1 MFGMKGKDILILLL
15 LLFALVLGFIL
26 GKGGKGEERVKERI
40 KTEVVTKYD
49 TIKAAAPEPVH
60 DTIVK
65 WQEARVPKE
74 HLRDLTKMTKGSDS
88 VDVTLPITQRMYRDS
103 NYTAWVSGYK
113 PSLDSIHTYN
123 KMVYATRTI
132 ERTITKPPRKW
143 GFGINAGYGY
153 GINSKLFEP
162 YIGVGVTYV
171 IF

>member
-1 MFGMKGKDILILLL
+1 MKGKSILILVL

-26 GKGGKGEERVKERI
+26 GRGKKGEERVKERI

-49 TIKAAAPEPVH
+49 TIKDVAPKPVH

-65 WQEARVPKE
+65 WQATRVPKE
-74 HLRDLTKMTKGSDS
+74 HLRDLTEMTKGSDS
-88 VDVTLPITQRMYRDS
+88 VDVTLPITQRTYRDS
-103 NYTAWVSGYK
+103 NYTAWVSGYQPK
-113 PSLDSIHTYN
+113 LDSIHTYN
-123 KMVYATRTI
+123 KMVYTTRTI

-143 GFGINAGYGY
+143 GIGINAGYGY

>member
-1 MFGMKGKDILILLL
+1 MKGKDILILVLL
-15 LLFALVLGFIL
+15 LIALALGFIL
-26 GKGGKGEERVKERI
+26 GRGGTGGERVKERV

-49 TIKAAAPEPVH
+49 TIKDVAPEPVH

-103 NYTAWVSGYK
+103 NYTAWVSGYQ
-113 PSLDSIHTYN
+113 PRLDSIHTYN
-123 KMVYATRTI
+123 KMVYTTRTI

-143 GFGINAGYGY
+143 GIGINAGYGY

>member
-1 MFGMKGKDILILLL
+1 MKGKNILILVL

-26 GKGGKGEERVKERI
+26 GRGKKGEERVKERT

-49 TIKAAAPEPVH
+49 TIRAAAPEPVH

-74 HLRDLTKMTKGSDS
+74 HLRDLTKMTNGSDS

-103 NYTAWVSGYK
+103 NYTVWVSGYK

-123 KMVYATRTI
+123 KMVYTTRTI
-132 ERTITKPPRKW
+132 ERTITKPPRRW
-143 GFGINAGYGY
+143 AIGISAGYGY
-153 GINSKLFEP
+153 GVNSKLFEP

>member
-1 MFGMKGKDILILLL
+1 MKGKNILILVLL
-15 LLFALVLGFIL
+15 LAALVLGFIL
-26 GKGGKGEERVKERI
+26 GRGKKGEVQVKERT

-49 TIKAAAPEPVH
+49 TIRAATPKPVH

-65 WQEARVPKE
+65 WQEARVPRE
-74 HLRDLTKMTKGSDS
+74 HFREVTKMTKGSDS
-88 VDVTLPITQRMYRDS
+88 IDVTLPITQRMYRDS

-123 KMVYATRTI
+123 KMVYTTRTI
-132 ERTITKPPRKW
+132 ERTVTKPPNRW
-143 GFGINAGYGY
+143 GIGINAGYGY

-162 YIGVGVTYV
+162 YVGVGVTYI

>member
-1 MFGMKGKDILILLL
+1 MKGKNILILVLL
-15 LLFALVLGFIL
+15 LAALILGFIL
-26 GKGGKGEERVKERI
+26 WKGGKGEEQVKERI

-49 TIKAAAPEPVH
+49 TIRAATPKPVH

-74 HLRDLTKMTKGSDS
+74 HFREVTKMINGSDS
-88 VDVTLPITQRMYRDS
+88 VDVTLPVTQRMYKDS
-103 NYTAWVSGYK
+103 NYTAWVSGYQPK
-113 PSLDSIHTYN
+113 LDSIHTYN
-123 KMVYATRTI
+123 KMIYTTRTI
-132 ERTITKPPRKW
+132 ERTVTKPPNRW
-143 GFGINAGYGY
+143 GIGISAGYGY

>member
-1 MFGMKGKDILILLL
+1 MKGKNILILVL

-26 GKGGKGEERVKERI
+26 GRGKKGEERVKERI

-49 TIKAAAPEPVH
+49 TIKDVAPKPVH

-65 WQEARVPKE
+65 WQATRVPKE
-74 HLRDLTKMTKGSDS
+74 HLRDLTEMTKGSDS
-88 VDVTLPITQRMYRDS
+88 VDVTLPITQRTYRDS
-103 NYTAWVSGYK
+103 NYTAWVSGYQPK
-113 PSLDSIHTYN
+113 LDSIHTYN
-123 KMVYATRTI
+123 KMVYTTRTI

-143 GFGINAGYGY
+143 GIGINAGYGY

>member
-1 MFGMKGKDILILLL
+1 MKGKDILILLL

-26 GKGGKGEERVKERI
+26 GRGKKGEERVKERI
-40 KTEVVTKYD
+40 RTEVVTKYD
-49 TIKAAAPEPVH
+49 TIKDVAPEPVH
-60 DTIVK
+60 DTIIK
-65 WQEARVPKE
+65 WQVARVPIHHFRE
-74 HLRDLTKMTKGSDS
+74 VTKMIKGSDS
-88 VDVTLPITQRMYRDS
+88 VDVTLPITQRTYRDS

-123 KMVYATRTI
+123 KMVYTTRTI

-143 GFGINAGYGY
+143 GIGINAGYGY

>member
-1 MFGMKGKDILILLL
+1 MKGKNVLILVL

-26 GKGGKGEERVKERI
+26 GRGKKGEERVKERI
-40 KTEVVTKYD
+40 RTEVVTKYD
-49 TIKAAAPEPVH
+49 TIRAAAPKPVH

-74 HLRDLTKMTKGSDS
+74 HLREVTQMIKVPDS
-88 VDVTLPITQRMYRDS
+88 VDVTLPITQRTYRDS
-103 NYTAWVSGYK
+103 NYTAWVSGYQPK
-113 PSLDSIHTYN
+113 LDSIHTYN
-123 KMVYATRTI
+123 KMVYTTRTI

-143 GFGINAGYGY
+143 GIGINAGYGY
-153 GINSKLFEP
+153 GINSKLLEP

>member
-1 MFGMKGKDILILLL
+1 MKGKNILILMLL
-15 LLFALVLGFIL
+15 LIALALGFIL
-26 GKGGKGEERVKERI
+26 GRGKKGEERVKERI
-40 KTEVVTKYD
+40 RTEVVTKYD

-74 HLRDLTKMTKGSDS
+74 HLRDCTKMVKCTDS
-88 VDVTLPITQRMYRDS
+88 VNVTLPITQRVYRDS
-103 NYTAWVSGYK
+103 SYTAWVSGYK

-123 KMVYATRTI
+123 KMVYTTRTI

-143 GFGINAGYGY
+143 GIGINAGYGY

>member
-1 MFGMKGKDILILLL
+1 MKGKNILILVLL
-15 LLFALVLGFIL
+15 LTALVLGFIL
-26 GKGGKGEERVKERI
+26 GRGKKGEVRVKERI

-49 TIKAAAPEPVH
+49 TIRAAAPKPVH
-60 DTIVK
+60 DTIVE
-65 WQEARVPKE
+65 WQVARVPIYHFRE
-74 HLRDLTKMTKGSDS
+74 VTKMIKDTDS

-123 KMVYATRTI
+123 KMVYTTRTI

-143 GFGINAGYGY
+143 GIGISAGYGY

>member
-1 MFGMKGKDILILLL
+1 MKGKNILILVLL
-15 LLFALVLGFIL
+15 LAALVLGFIL
-26 GKGGKGEERVKERI
+26 GRGKKEEVQVKERI
-40 KTEVVTKYD
+40 KKEVVTKYD
-49 TIKAAAPEPVH
+49 TIRAAAPKPVH

-65 WQEARVPKE
+65 WQEARVPRE
-74 HLRDLTKMTKGSDS
+74 HFRDLTKMTKGSDS

-123 KMVYATRTI
+123 KMVYTTRTI
-132 ERTITKPPRKW
+132 ERTVTKPPNRW
-143 GFGINAGYGY
+143 GIGINAGYGY

-162 YIGVGVTYV
+162 YVGIGVTYI

>member
-1 MFGMKGKDILILLL
+1 MKGKNILILVLL
-15 LLFALVLGFIL
+15 LTALVLGFIL
-26 GKGGKGEERVKERI
+26 GRGKKGEVQVKERI

-74 HLRDLTKMTKGSDS
+74 HLRDLTEMTKGSDS
-88 VDVTLPITQRMYRDS
+88 VDVTLPITQRTYRDS

-113 PSLDSIHTYN
+113 PSLDSIHMYN
-123 KMVYATRTI
+123 KIVYTTRTI
-132 ERTITKPPRKW
+132 ERTITKPPRRW
-143 GFGINAGYGY
+143 AIGISTGYGY
-153 GINSKLFEP
+153 GINSKQFEP

>member
-1 MFGMKGKDILILLL
+1 MKGKNILILVLL
-15 LLFALVLGFIL
+15 IIAFALGFYL
-26 GKGGKGEERVKERI
+26 GKGGKGEERVKVRT
-40 KTEVVTKYD
+40 KTKVVTKYD

-88 VDVTLPITQRMYRDS
+88 VDVTLPITQRTYRDS

-123 KMVYATRTI
+123 KMVYTTRTI
-132 ERTITKPPRKW
+132 ERTITKPPQKW
-143 GFGINAGYGY
+143 GIGISAGYGY
-153 GINSKLFEP
+153 GINSKQFEP